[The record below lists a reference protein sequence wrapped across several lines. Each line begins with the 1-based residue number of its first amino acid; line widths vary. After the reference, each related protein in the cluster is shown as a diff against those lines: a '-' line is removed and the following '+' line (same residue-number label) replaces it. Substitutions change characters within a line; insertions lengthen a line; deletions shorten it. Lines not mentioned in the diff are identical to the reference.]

1 MYLSTQ
7 ETPPWRESASY
18 NISTIGQLRSMSGGI
33 YLIQGNDQL
42 VAMVEKPYDSESLL
56 QELLER
62 YPNLLGIQPT
72 VEGTRLTWLVIQ
84 RTGSI
89 PTEDVGIER
98 WSLNHLF
105 LDQQAI
111 PTLVEVQHEGEPRPR
126 QEIIGQMLDY
136 AANAAVYWPVESIVD
151 QFEVNCRRQNRDPEQ
166 VFADFLGSGANEEQ
180 FWQQVK
186 TNLQAGKIRLV
197 FVADQIPSG
206 MQRVVEF
213 LNKQIDP
220 AEVLAVEVKQYISP
234 ANGLKTLVS
243 NVIGQTAEA
252 LQKKA
257 STSRERRQWDQ
268 FSFLEAYAA
277 RFGEDE
283 QEMIERLYDW
293 IGSHMN
299 DVSIH
304 WGTGDRY
311 GGFSARLKDS
321 HTLSDL
327 FFVGIDGNLQ
337 IDSQRYG
344 TTPPFNHEDGW
355 LELRNRL
362 SSIGLALPIN
372 PQEPRFPK
380 MQLFTF
386 QDVDDLE
393 PTLRIFEW
401 VLSVLK

>member
-1 MYLSTQ
+1 
-7 ETPPWRESASY
+7 
-18 NISTIGQLRSMSGGI
+18 MSGGI

-42 VAMVEKPYDSESLL
+42 VAMTEKPYDSESLL

-62 YPNLLGIQPT
+62 YPNLLGVTPAVPET
-72 VEGTRLTWLVIQ
+72 SLNWLVVR

-98 WSLNHLF
+98 WSLNYLF

-136 AANAAVYWPVESIVD
+136 AANAGVYWPVESIVD

-166 VFADFLGSGANEEQ
+166 VFADFLGSEANEEK

-186 TNLQAGKIRLV
+186 TNLQAGKIRLM
-197 FVADQIPSG
+197 FVADHIPAE

-213 LNKQIDP
+213 LNKQMDP
-220 AEVLAVEVKQYISP
+220 AEVLAVEIKQYISP
-234 ANGLKTLVS
+234 ENGLKTLVS

-257 STSRERRQWDQ
+257 STYRGRRQWDES
-268 FSFLEAYAA
+268 SFLAAYVA

-283 QEMIERLYDW
+283 TELIKKLYDW
-293 IGSHMN
+293 IEN
-299 DVSIH
+299 CTDKVAIH

-311 GGFSARLKDS
+311 GGFSARLRNPS
-321 HTLSDL
+321 PLPDL

-337 IDSQRYG
+337 IDSRLYAE
-344 TTPPFNHEDGW
+344 TRPFNHEGGW

-362 SSIGLALPIN
+362 SEIGLALPIN

-380 MQLFTF
+380 MQLFTVP
-386 QDVDDLE
+386 DVEALE
-393 PTLRIFEW
+393 PTLDMFEW
-401 VLSVLK
+401 VLSRLAD

>member
-1 MYLSTQ
+1 
-7 ETPPWRESASY
+7 
-18 NISTIGQLRSMSGGI
+18 MSGGI

-42 VAMVEKPYDSESLL
+42 VAMTEKPYDSESLL

-62 YPNLLGIQPT
+62 YPNLLGVAPHTTAQQQTP
-72 VEGTRLTWLVIQ
+72 LNWLVVR

-111 PTLVEVQHEGEPRPR
+111 PTLVEVQHEGEPRLR

-166 VFADFLGSGANEEQ
+166 VFADFLGAEAHEEQ

-197 FVADQIPSG
+197 FVADHVPAG
-206 MQRVVEF
+206 VQRVVEF

-220 AEVLAVEVKQYISP
+220 AEVLAVEIKQYISP
-234 ANGLKTLVS
+234 ENGLKTLVA

-252 LQKKA
+252 IQKKA
-257 STSRERRQWDQ
+257 STSRERRQWDES
-268 FSFLEAYAA
+268 SFLTAYAA

-283 QEMIERLYDW
+283 LALIRKLYDW
-293 IGSHMN
+293 IRHNGDEMK
-299 DVSIH
+299 IH

-311 GGFSARLKDS
+311 GGFAARL
-321 HTLSDL
+321 HTPQPLVDL

-337 IDSQRYG
+337 IDSRLYAE
-344 TTPPFNHEDGW
+344 TAPFNHEAGW
-355 LELRNRL
+355 LDLRSRL

-380 MQLFTF
+380 MQLFTVP
-386 QDVDDLE
+386 DVAALG
-393 PTLRIFEW
+393 PTLQTFEW
-401 VLSVLK
+401 VLQQLPKT